1 MVFYPQEWDL
11 QITHS
16 SLQYGGVDLQLQVN
30 DCYFPGSLVR
40 KLMSAV
46 VWMLQYQWS
55 GLFVQM
61 VTMYFSQLMF
71 SMVNFLLVDPG

>member
-16 SLQYGGVDLQLQVN
+16 SLQYGGVDMQLQVN
-30 DCYFPGSLVR
+30 DCYFPASLVR
-40 KLMSAV
+40 KFMCAV